1 MREFMVSFH
10 SFRDIQEFAALCGK
24 QPFRVLIG
32 TDRYQVN
39 ASSLL
44 GILSLNC
51 RKPLKVTFQCGDE
64 DFLRFS
70 QAVSR
75 FLANP

>member
-51 RKPLKVTFQCGDE
+51 RKPLRVTSQCGEE
-64 DFLRFS
+64 DFLRFF
-70 QAVSR
+70 QEASR